1 MSKILNFPTTKEIR
15 PVLVRSS
22 RQHRIAIEILDET
35 DPPRTRWMVQFDIQ
49 QIVGCGSSLKG
60 FTDRAVANGYR
71 HRFYVDSTGAARRFA
86 TMTAPLIASG
96 KVAVWIDGNL
106 VRSRTAL
113 VA

>member
-1 MSKILNFPTTKEIR
+1 MSKILNFLTTKKIR

-22 RQHRIAIEILDET
+22 RRHRIAIEILDEI
-35 DPPRTRWMVQFDIQ
+35 DPPLTRWIVQFEIQ
-49 QIVGCGSSLKG
+49 RVVGWGTSIKG

-86 TMTAPLIASG
+86 TMTASLIASG